1 MLTAA
6 WQSMVCSESDQEFHP
21 LLPTIVIFP
30 EIFTPPFLCKAKAA
44 ALWLA
49 ALPSAGKNSLFV
61 FMSIDN
67 SWNVLVKRTKHD
79 NQDHKT
85 ALKTCKPCSSKAV
98 SSREWRTAP
107 EGARPWLP
115 LLLTASTC
123 RRDKQLINSPDISKQ
138 WQPGSLLQLQCRTAV
153 CW

>member
-6 WQSMVCSESDQEFHP
+6 WQSVVCSESDQEFHP

-30 EIFTPPFLCKAKAA
+30 EIFTPPFLCKAKTA

-67 SWNVLVKRTKHD
+67 SWNLLVKRTKHY
-79 NQDHKT
+79 NQDHKP
-85 ALKTCKPCSSKAV
+85 ALKTCKLCSRGGEQQRMENCL
-98 SSREWRTAP
+98 REGQALSATA
-107 EGARPWLP
+107 
-115 LLLTASTC
+115 
-123 RRDKQLINSPDISKQ
+123 
-138 WQPGSLLQLQCRTAV
+138 PGSLHLQDGQTTDKQPRHFKAMTAWV
-153 CW
+153 SLPM